1 MKISRLISICAVALS
16 ATVPL
21 SALDLPVRNVNGTD
35 YYYYEVKPK
44 ESIYSITR
52 KLGVSREDI
61 VRCNPAVVD
70 GVRPK
75 QLLLFPVAE
84 FALGA
89 KPEACPE
96 EQPENTVMDP
106 LPGRIVADNDNNS
119 KEDEDVKESE
129 DAGTSAVAVP
139 DNAVSQDSTEIA
151 YDEDEP
157 KVINVGVML
166 PFMLDSSRMTKAA
179 ENYTEFYRGLLLA
192 VDTIAGEN
200 RDYAIN
206 VTAYDTEGSVQKV
219 MSLIERPE
227 FETLDFII
235 APEDSVCIERIAARA
250 DSTSARVINL
260 FAVKNDAYLRHESV
274 VQANI
279 PQQMMYAKAIDGL
292 KELYAGYTPVILT
305 APDIAADKAPF
316 VSQLKTELETA
327 GIEYKEIS
335 TPSGF
340 TAESVADSL
349 VAGHRYVFIPVSGSR
364 EMLARVLDPLIGL
377 RETAGNPDDVRLFG
391 YPEWIILRGVME
403 EKLHRLNTVIYSRF
417 SADMDNYP
425 TRRVMLRYTDWY
437 GRSMN
442 NTAPVY
448 GLLGYD
454 VMQWMFCTADS
465 DISALFNGLQ
475 STISVSCP
483 SASGDCGMV
492 NSSLDFM
499 YFLPNGKFYHKSL

>member
-89 KPEACPE
+89 KPEVCPE
-96 EQPENTVMDP
+96 EQPESTVMDP

-260 FAVKNDAYLRHESV
+260 FAVKNDAYLRHE
-274 VQANI
+274 
-279 PQQMMYAKAIDGL
+279 
-292 KELYAGYTPVILT
+292 
-305 APDIAADKAPF
+305 
-316 VSQLKTELETA
+316 
-327 GIEYKEIS
+327 
-335 TPSGF
+335 
-340 TAESVADSL
+340 
-349 VAGHRYVFIPVSGSR
+349 
-364 EMLARVLDPLIGL
+364 
-377 RETAGNPDDVRLFG
+377 
-391 YPEWIILRGVME
+391 
-403 EKLHRLNTVIYSRF
+403 
-417 SADMDNYP
+417 
-425 TRRVMLRYTDWY
+425 
-437 GRSMN
+437 
-442 NTAPVY
+442 
-448 GLLGYD
+448 
-454 VMQWMFCTADS
+454 
-465 DISALFNGLQ
+465 
-475 STISVSCP
+475 
-483 SASGDCGMV
+483 
-492 NSSLDFM
+492 
-499 YFLPNGKFYHKSL
+499 